1 MTDRELADA
10 CMVGNRVAQE
20 NLWKLYAGKMYPVC
34 KRYFDR
40 DEDAQD
46 ALQEGF
52 IRVFNNLGQWQ
63 GQGPL
68 GAWIRRVVVNTSLNV
83 LKGRLRMGVHVPAD
97 QVGDLADDDFD
108 AIGRLNEEDL
118 IALIRQM
125 PEGYR
130 AVFNLFAIEGYSH
143 QEVAAMLNISESTSK
158 TQFHKAKGW
167 LKARLTKPLT
177 ELV

>member
-20 NLWKLYAGKMYPVC
+20 NLWKLYAGKMYPVY